1 MRTSYY
7 DGETISGNSYTDVED
22 DSQARTAT
30 AGGVSES
37 QTVDPPYDVETVY
50 VDGSEIYIR
59 WVSNG
64 TGVTDT
70 GGSPVC
76 YIDLN
81 VDARAWVA
89 S

>member
-1 MRTSYY
+1 
-7 DGETISGNSYTDVED
+7 
-22 DSQARTAT
+22 
-30 AGGVSES
+30 
-37 QTVDPPYDVETVY
+37 VY

-64 TGVTDT
+64 TGVTDS